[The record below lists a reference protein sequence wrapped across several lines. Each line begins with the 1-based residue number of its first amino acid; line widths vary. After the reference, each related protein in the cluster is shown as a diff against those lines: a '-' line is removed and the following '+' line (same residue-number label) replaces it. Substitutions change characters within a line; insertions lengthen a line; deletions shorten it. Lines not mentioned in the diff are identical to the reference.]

1 MPGPVDWDNFGKT
14 ARAAAKDAAS
24 KTNEELSSQ
33 LSRMTRLTE
42 DEVSQ
47 LAPTLADK
55 EQLAKLMAIVNS
67 ATDHNKKV
75 ADIVKHAEDFGKI
88 VLRMGELVS
97 KVIL

>member
-1 MPGPVDWDNFGKT
+1 MPGPVDWDSFGKK
-14 ARAAAKDAAS
+14 ASSAAKDAAD
-24 KTNEELSSQ
+24 KTNDELSGQ
-33 LSRMTRLTE
+33 LSRLTRLTE
-42 DEVSQ
+42 AEISQ

-55 EQLAKLMAIVNS
+55 EQLAKLMTIVNS

-75 ADIVKHAEDFGKI
+75 ADIVKNAEDFGKI